1 MIKYSPGS
9 EAEKKS
15 VLIVDD
21 HYVVRRGLVEFLS
34 QQPDLAVC
42 DAVASAKEAMEVVE
56 HEPVDLAIIDISLG
70 GVDGLMLTDMLKRE
84 HPELIVLI
92 LSMHD
97 EQLYGHRALNAGASG
112 FVAKQEAGDTLLD
125 AIHQVL
131 SGRMYFRADA

>member
-1 MIKYSPGS
+1 MITYSPGN

-97 EQLYGHRALNAGASG
+97 ALPASSPSRKPATPSSTPSIKSSPAGCTFAQTPEPP
-112 FVAKQEAGDTLLD
+112 F
-125 AIHQVL
+125 
-131 SGRMYFRADA
+131 F